1 MHNNPIDNKLST
13 PGSDYGCGFVSP
25 DKEPP
30 TVTNC
35 PEEISAAT
43 ERLVQVNDHLP
54 NTMFAGAVRTV
65 SSLDRKEY
73 MFSF

>member
-1 MHNNPIDNKLST
+1 M
-13 PGSDYGCGFVSP
+13 
-25 DKEPP
+25 
-30 TVTNC
+30 TNC